1 MRVSVDAFALNALCE
16 EAHHLL
22 QFRELV
28 SRVRSS
34 VTAIEEVATAEEEP
48 VVDVAKSDAQEE
60 HDL

>member
-34 VTAIEEVATAEEEP
+34 VTAIEEAAAVEEEP
-48 VVDVAKSDAQEE
+48 VADVAESNVQEE

>member
-34 VTAIEEVATAEEEP
+34 VNAIEEAAAVEEEP
-48 VVDVAKSDAQEE
+48 VVNVAESDIQEE
-60 HDL
+60 HGQ

>member
-16 EAHHLL
+16 EAAHLL

-28 SRVRSS
+28 NRVRSS
-34 VTAIEEVATAEEEP
+34 VTAIEEVTVVEEEP
-48 VVDVAKSDAQEE
+48 AMDDTQIDVQEE

>member
-34 VTAIEEVATAEEEP
+34 VSAIEEAAAVEEEP
-48 VVDVAKSDAQEE
+48 VVNVAESDIQEE
-60 HDL
+60 HGQ